1 MRPKPQLR
9 AKVTF
14 LTHDQGG
21 FTGPKRSGIRPHM
34 KVNDVFTSCHVWGDS
49 EDQMFELGVEYEV
62 GLELLCWKDYRHA
75 IHAGMPLQLNQGS
88 QVVGRGTV
96 LSIIGEP

>member
-1 MRPKPQLR
+1 
-9 AKVTF
+9 
-14 LTHDQGG
+14 
-21 FTGPKRSGIRPHM
+21 M
-34 KVNDVFTSCHVWGDS
+34 KVNDVFTSCYVWGGSPD
-49 EDQMFELGVEYEV
+49 EMFELGVEYEV

-75 IHAGMPLQLNQGS
+75 IYAGMPLQLNQGS